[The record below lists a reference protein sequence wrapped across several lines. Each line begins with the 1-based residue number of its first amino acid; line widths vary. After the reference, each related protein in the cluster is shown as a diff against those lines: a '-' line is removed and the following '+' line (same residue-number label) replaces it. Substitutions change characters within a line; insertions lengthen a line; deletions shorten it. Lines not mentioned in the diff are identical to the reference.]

1 MKHASF
7 DYALSLFVSF
17 FIATSA
23 NAFVVDLQTIP
34 MTIGSDSL
42 SFETNGITVTAS
54 GYHAEYISG
63 TDAMPVYGPFTTSEI
78 ASTPS
83 FSYPAFGRTTQFG
96 ISPTPDTIVTGL
108 MLYTLQDLG
117 QSDNDSFQAG
127 FQPGFDNALCGASTT
142 APGCT
147 GTVYPSIQFALF
159 SFDTAVNVSQ
169 VIVEGVT
176 NFGRAIWA
184 AGGTTA
190 PDLSQDFRTAFD
202 GFDFRSSIDDGSTGL
217 FTHTFTPLQSI
228 QYLAV
233 GTPFDASLVD
243 ASADLGDVPRGES
256 LIQFYLE
263 GLNITPVPVPAAVW
277 LFGSGLLGLIG
288 ISRRKKAV
296 K

>member
-1 MKHASF
+1 MKNSFPAHALVIF
-7 DYALSLFVSF
+7 ASLL
-17 FIATSA
+17 ITTSA

-42 SFETNGITVTAS
+42 SFETNGISVTAR
-54 GYHAEYISG
+54 GYHAEYNSG
-63 TDAMPVYGPFTTSEI
+63 ADAMPVYGAFTTSEV

-83 FSYPAFGRTTQFG
+83 FSYPAFGRTTQLGGF
-96 ISPTPDTIVTGL
+96 STPDTIISGL

-117 QSDNDSFQAG
+117 QSDNDSFQGG
-127 FQPGFDNALCGASTT
+127 FQPGFDNALCGASTSAT
-142 APGCT
+142 GCT

-159 SFDTAVNVSQ
+159 SFDTPVNVSQ
-169 VIVEGVT
+169 VIVNGVS

-184 AGGTTA
+184 AGGSTT
-190 PDLSQDFRTAFD
+190 PNLSQDFRTAFA
-202 GFDFRSSIDDGSTGL
+202 GFDFRSSDDDAGDGF
-217 FTHTFTPLQSI
+217 FTHSFTPLQSI

-243 ASADLGDVPRGES
+243 VNADLGDVPRGES

-288 ISRRKKAV
+288 TARRRRN
-296 K
+296 

>member
-1 MKHASF
+1 MKQAFSN
-7 DYALSLFVSF
+7 YALIIFVSF
-17 FIATSA
+17 ITATSA

-42 SFETNGITVTAS
+42 SFETNGISVTAR
-54 GYHAEYISG
+54 GYHAEFNSG
-63 TDAMPVYGPFTTSEI
+63 ADAMPVYGPFTTSEI
-78 ASTPS
+78 SSTPS
-83 FSYPAFGRTTQFG
+83 FSYPAFGRTTQLGGF
-96 ISPTPDTIVTGL
+96 STPDTIISGL

-117 QSDNDSFQAG
+117 QSDNDSFQGG

-142 APGCT
+142 ATGCT

-159 SFDTAVNVSQ
+159 SFDAPVNVSQ
-169 VIVEGVT
+169 VIVDDVS

-184 AGGTTA
+184 AGGSTA
-190 PDLSQDFRTAFD
+190 PDLSQDFRTAFAT
-202 GFDFRSSIDDGSTGL
+202 FDFRSSNDDAGDGF

-256 LIQFYLE
+256 RIEFYLE

-277 LFGSGLLGLIG
+277 LFGSGLLALIG
-288 ISRRKKAV
+288 ISRRKKAA
-296 K
+296 